1 MTGDERLPATG
12 GPRAIAGRAGGAMRS
27 TTALLGSDL
36 RSYGL
41 ATFADQG
48 GRMLLN
54 LVAAASLGPVAFG
67 TWVLVASVIQYS
79 SFSSIGIVNG
89 AAREIPRA
97 LGAGDPARAHR
108 IEDVATG
115 GALATGVIAGL
126 AMVGLSPILFGPEV
140 SGWLVALAVLATQL
154 FVLQQILFRAN
165 LRFREAA
172 GQLAVAAVGAPVVG
186 IPMLRFGVDGLIA
199 ARVILNSV
207 VIAVAARRFGRVP
220 RPRFDGAMLRQL
232 ISVGLP
238 VMLGGLVFS
247 LLITLDRWLA
257 DILLGREAVGQYG
270 IVSLAVSALLVVP
283 TFLAQQ
289 LYPRISHERGA
300 GAHGQRILEVALRF
314 GVLAGLATAALG
326 LAGSLFAV
334 VAIPI
339 LLPEY
344 EQAIVP
350 LAVGAMAVSVYATSS
365 GLSYVLNLT
374 GRQRELVLAQAAA
387 LAGDIALSLLFVNAG
402 FGLLSFSL
410 AMLVTFTIYGVVL
423 FLAARHAAATDRG
436 AHLDGGVRP
445 SDLDATSP
453 GGDA

>member
-1 MTGDERLPATG
+1 MTGDERVPAVRS
-12 GPRAIAGRAGGAMRS
+12 PRALAGRAGGAMRS
-27 TTALLGSDL
+27 TTTLLGSDL

-48 GRMLLN
+48 GRMILN
-54 LVAAASLGPVAFG
+54 LVAAGMLGPVVFG
-67 TWVLVASVIQYS
+67 TWVLVASIIQYS
-79 SFSSIGIVNG
+79 AFSSLGIVNG

-97 LGAGDPARAHR
+97 LGAGDPERARR

-115 GALATGVIAGL
+115 GALVTGVVAGL
-126 AMVGLSPILFGPEV
+126 AMIVLSPILFGPDV
-140 SGWLVALAVLATQL
+140 QPWLVALAVLMTQL

-172 GQLAVAAVGAPVVG
+172 GQLGVAAVGAPVVG

-199 ARVILNSV
+199 ARVIVNALV
-207 VIAVAARRFGRVP
+207 VTVAARRFGRLP
-220 RPRFDGAMLRQL
+220 RPRLDRAMLAQL

-238 VMLGGLVFS
+238 VMLGGLVFA

-270 IVSLAVSALLVVP
+270 IVSLAVSALLIVP

-300 GAHGQRILEVALRF
+300 GAHGQRLLEVAIRF

-326 LAGSLFAV
+326 MAGSVFAV

-339 LLPEY
+339 VLPEY
-344 EQAIVP
+344 EEAIIP
-350 LAVGAMAVSVYATSS
+350 LIVGALAVSVFALSS
-365 GLSYVLNLT
+365 GLGYVLNLT
-374 GRQRELVLAQAAA
+374 GRQRELVLAQAGA
-387 LAGDIALSLLFVNAG
+387 LVGDVVLSLLFVNAG
-402 FGLLSFSL
+402 VGLVSFSL
-410 AMLVTFTIYGVVL
+410 AMLVTFSVYGVVL
-423 FLAARHAAATDRG
+423 WFAARHAARTDRG
-436 AHLDGGVRP
+436 AHHDGGVRP
-445 SDLDATSP
+445 TGLDAAP
-453 GGDA
+453 GADA